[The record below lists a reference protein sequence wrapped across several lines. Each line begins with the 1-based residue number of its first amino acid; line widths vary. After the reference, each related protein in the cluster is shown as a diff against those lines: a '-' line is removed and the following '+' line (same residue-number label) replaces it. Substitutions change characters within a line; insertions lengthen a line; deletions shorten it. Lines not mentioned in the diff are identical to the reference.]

1 MPKITKSGDV
11 DHGGQGFR
19 RHMLREIYEQP
30 AALERA
36 ILAHLG
42 SSGLLG
48 TQLDAIE
55 SSFRT
60 ARRIVIAASG
70 SSRHAG
76 LAGEIMLE
84 DRADIAVDVEYA
96 SEFACR
102 THVGPIATVIV
113 ISQSGETSDT
123 VAAQRT
129 ARELNAETIAITNVE
144 HSTLAREAT
153 VPLYTNAGP
162 ELSIPAT
169 KSFTSQLAV
178 LYMLALHVARKRNCS
193 TTDENVAA
201 FRNIPSVIDTCLSE
215 WDASMAECASRYKG
229 APGFLFVGRAIH
241 YAIAREGAL
250 KVKET
255 SYVHAE
261 GYPTGELLHGPQA
274 LVDENLPVVA
284 IVTCD
289 RQDPDS
295 VVRYE
300 KSLAVLEKIK
310 SEGGKLIALAT
321 EDCKEIRRFS
331 DHVIFIPRT
340 PELLLPLVEVV
351 PLQLFAYHI
360 ATMKGYDVDRPR
372 NLVKAVVE

>member
-1 MPKITKSGDV
+1 
-11 DHGGQGFR
+11 
-19 RHMLREIYEQP
+19 MLREIYEQP
-30 AALERA
+30 AALERTIRSHIRHDSLFANLLNPVEAA
-36 ILAHLG
+36 IRG
-42 SSGLLG
+42 S
-48 TQLDAIE
+48 
-55 SSFRT
+55 
-60 ARRIVIAASG
+60 RRIVIAASG

-84 DRADIAVDVEYA
+84 DAAGIPVDVEYA

-102 THVGPIATVIV
+102 SHVGPLATVIV

-123 VAAQRT
+123 VAAERT

-144 HSTLAREAT
+144 HSTLAREAS

-178 LYMLALHVARKRNCS
+178 LYMLALHIAAKRDVS
-193 TTDENVAA
+193 VSDASITALES
-201 FRNIPSVIDTCLSE
+201 IPSAIDACLNE
-215 WDASMAECASRYKG
+215 WDASMAECAARYKD
-229 APGFLFVGRAIH
+229 APGFLFVGRAVH
-241 YAIAREGAL
+241 YSIAREGAL

-295 VVRYE
+295 VMRYE

-321 EDCKEIRRFS
+321 EDCKDIRRFS
-331 DHVIFIPRT
+331 DHVIFIPRA

>member
-1 MPKITKSGDV
+1 MSEIVQSDNSN
-11 DHGGQGFR
+11 DNGQR
-19 RHMLREIYEQP
+19 LRSYMLREIYEQP
-30 AALERA
+30 EALERT
-36 ILAHLG
+36 IRAHM
-42 SSGLLG
+42 SADGLLG
-48 TQLDAIE
+48 TLLDPLEATV
-55 SSFRT
+55 RN

-84 DRADIAVDVEYA
+84 DMADIRVDVEYA
-96 SEFACR
+96 SEFECR
-102 THVGPIATVIV
+102 TSVGPIATVVV

-129 ARELNAETIAITNVE
+129 ARDLNAQTIAIANVK
-144 HSTLAREAT
+144 HSTLALEAT
-153 VPLYTNAGP
+153 VPVYTHAGP

-178 LYMLALHVARKRNCS
+178 LYMLALHLARKRNPGAV
-193 TTDENVAA
+193 DD
-201 FRNIPSVIDTCLSE
+201 NIASLTQVPSAIEACLGD
-215 WDASMAECASRYKG
+215 WDASMAECAARYKD

-295 VVRYE
+295 VMRYE

-321 EDCKEIRRFS
+321 EDCKDIRRFS